1 MKNNL
6 IILGIAIVVIAGIV
20 IFGGKNDTQQN
31 IKTVKSSSPLIAESL
46 EYDFGDIDIFG
57 GKVSTDYVLTN
68 TGSEDIVVTEGVTS
82 CGCTDGEIGGQ
93 SFGMHFGI
101 KDSVTIPA
109 GESIALTAI
118 YDPLAHGPNATG
130 AVTRMVKI
138 MTNSTETPELEVRFT
153 ANVTKEEVEQN

>member
-6 IILGIAIVVIAGIV
+6 IILGVTVIVIAAIV
-20 IFGGKNDTQQN
+20 IFSGGGDSKQDMEM
-31 IKTVKSSSPLIAESL
+31 VKSSSPLVAESL

-57 GKVSTDYVLTN
+57 GKVSTDYTLTN

-101 KDSVTIPA
+101 KDSITIPA

-118 YDPLAHGPNATG
+118 YDPLAHGPNAVG

>member
-82 CGCTDGEIGGQ
+82 CGSTDGKIGGQ
-93 SFGMHFGI
+93 SFGMHVGI
-101 KDSVTIPA
+101 TD
-109 GESIALTAI
+109 
-118 YDPLAHGPNATG
+118 
-130 AVTRMVKI
+130 
-138 MTNSTETPELEVRFT
+138 
-153 ANVTKEEVEQN
+153 